1 MLFPCD
7 ALDQNELKVAS
18 LFTSTLT
25 DIGLGKDSFED
36 IQKYQSSI
44 TGGISASFVT
54 LPNLHNDSYKLALRV
69 SQRV

>member
-1 MLFPCD
+1 MSLR
-7 ALDQNELKVAS
+7 VAN

-25 DIGLGKDSFED
+25 DIGLGKDSYED

-54 LPNLHNDSYKLALRV
+54 LPNMMRV
-69 SQRV
+69 IRIQSSFKSLF